1 MFHPVL
7 IQVRSSVLIA
17 MVAVLTLISGA
28 HGRVIYFNDFE
39 NGRGETP
46 AGVTHYISPNSV
58 GSFEWRNDPQQ
69 AHSGSR
75 SLWMENHGPR
85 TALWQVPIPAVGG
98 AVYKISVWV
107 NNGPGKGTTYIATRC
122 KDAAGR
128 WISDSDSDS
137 KREDIFLQG
146 ETGWQRLTFEVRVP
160 SSTDTM
166 HVFLSNR
173 YGEGDQVWFD
183 DLQVEEFVV
192 DTFNSTAP
200 QLKQTLEPVKDD
212 PQVGVQITAY
222 LDRLAPLFEAAQQE
236 NLHIDRRREMWSALV
251 DGTQLRRS
259 LERARF
265 VNDLRANV
273 DDLGAVWVDSLER
286 VFIDDMPIEGEVAE
300 TGRIEMFPGEEE
312 AVQLVLVPMRDIENV
327 TVRITPQG
335 SAAGVLDDAVSWRVV
350 GYVKI
355 DKPAMNHRQ
364 DTPFPYSGWWP
375 DPLLPMERFSLEQE
389 TFQPIWIQVDLPRS
403 VSPGAYPLTA
413 EVVDAG
419 GKVLA
424 ASDLM
429 VEVLPGQL
437 PERWHMKKVLGFSER
452 LARDSLASWMRH
464 PGGAVKYGDRWDDV
478 APRFHDMLLKYR
490 IGIGSW
496 YDGVETYPPALL
508 QLAREQGQNFFFH
521 STGLLARYNDEG
533 ELIVRPGDVNRVLN
547 VTIPFL
553 KQHDLLDMTW
563 IFGFDEQW
571 SEAFDLADQTF
582 TRIKETGAITATTI
596 KDYSYGTQ
604 TPLGDSVDVFI
615 PSVHAGFNLSLARE
629 ARAMGNQ
636 VVWYSTRDFNIETDT
651 IHARL
656 IPWRTMAV
664 GSEGYLI
671 WAMNRWVGNDQF
683 VGDQI
688 RTTWNAQLDGV
699 TPSSSAMMIYPA
711 KDGPVASIRL
721 ENFRD
726 GVEDYDMLMELA
738 LRRYPSQPPVE
749 AGLRL
754 LGDLGLPDDVRL
766 LSPDQLREA
775 RRKLSEM
782 HTP

>member
-1 MFHPVL
+1 MSHLVL
-7 IQVRSSVLIA
+7 VQVRSTVLITMLA
-17 MVAVLTLISGA
+17 LFTLVSGA

-39 NGRGETP
+39 KGQGETP
-46 AGVTHYISPNSV
+46 AGVSHYLSPQSV
-58 GSFEWRNDPQQ
+58 GSFEWRHDPQQ
-69 AHSGSR
+69 AHSGLR

-85 TALWQVPIPAVGG
+85 TTLWQVPIRAVGG
-98 AVYKISVWV
+98 AVYRISVWA
-107 NNGPGKGTTYIATRC
+107 NNGPGKGTTYIAVRC
-122 KDAAGR
+122 KDTAGK

-173 YGEGDQVWFD
+173 YGQGDQVWFD
-183 DLQVEEFVV
+183 DLQVEEFVI

-200 QLKQTLEPVKDD
+200 ELKHALEPAKDD
-212 PQVGVQITAY
+212 PQVGARITAY
-222 LDRLAPLFEAAQQE
+222 LDRLAPLSGAAQQA
-236 NLHIDRRREMWSALV
+236 NLSVERRREMWSALV

-259 LERARF
+259 LERTRF
-265 VNDLRANV
+265 IDDLRANV
-273 DDLGAVWVDSLER
+273 GDLAAIWVDSLER
-286 VFIDDMPIEGEVAE
+286 VFIDDMPIEGEVAK

-312 AVQLVLVPMRDIENV
+312 AIQLVLVPMRDIENV
-327 TVRITPQG
+327 TVRITPQD
-335 SAAGVLDDAVSWRVV
+335 SAAGVLNDAASWRVV

-403 VSPGAYPLTA
+403 VSPGSYPLTT
-413 EVVDAG
+413 EVVDAD

-424 ASDLM
+424 ASDLV

-452 LARDSLASWMRH
+452 LARDSLSSWLRH
-464 PGGAVKYGDRWDDV
+464 PGGAVKYGDRWDEV
-478 APRFHDMLLKYR
+478 SPRFHEMLLKYR

-496 YDGVETYPPALL
+496 YDYVDSYPPALL
-508 QLAREQGQNFFFH
+508 QWARERGQNFFFH
-521 STGLLARYNDEG
+521 STGLLARYNDDG
-533 ELIVRPGDVNRVLN
+533 ELVVRPGDVNRVLN

-563 IFGFDEQW
+563 VFGFDEQW
-571 SEAFDLADQTF
+571 GEAFDLAHQTF
-582 TRIKETGAITATTI
+582 SRIKETGAITATTI

-604 TPLGDSVDVFI
+604 TPLGESVDVFI
-615 PSVHAGFNLSLARE
+615 PSLHTSFDLELARQ

-636 VVWYSTRDFNIETDT
+636 VAWYSTRDFNIETDT

-656 IPWRTMAV
+656 IPWRTMAE

-683 VGDQI
+683 VGDQV

-699 TPSSSAMMIYPA
+699 TPSSSAMMIYPGE
-711 KDGPVASIRL
+711 DGPVASIRL
-721 ENFRD
+721 EQFRD
-726 GVEDYDMLMELA
+726 GVEDYDLLMELA
-738 LRRYPSQPPVE
+738 IARYPSQQPVE
-749 AGLRL
+749 AGMQFLR
-754 LGDLGLPDDVRL
+754 DLGLAGDARMW
-766 LSPDQLREA
+766 SAQQIREA
-775 RRKLSEM
+775 RRKVSQM
-782 HTP
+782 HAK